1 MGSLRAELIKLRRS
15 SSWVVVVVLPMM
27 AVATGAANTVFS
39 RGGLEDGWHTLWLR
53 TVVFHGLFPL
63 AVGVAVLSSLVWRV
77 EHRGGNWNALM
88 GREVS
93 SRDVVTSKVTVIVA
107 LTAAMQ
113 VVLLLGVIVVGKV
126 MFGLPGMMPSRYVL
140 VGGII
145 VVASIPVAALQSGL
159 SMSVTSF
166 AAPVAVASVG
176 AGAAVV
182 LLLARFDLAVPL
194 VPYAVLGRATR
205 LGTGTFDD
213 GGTIT
218 AGAVI
223 MIVVGAVIVGAA
235 IIIASAAAVDR
246 RDIR

>member
-15 SSWVVVVVLPMM
+15 SSWVVVAGLPMM
-27 AVATGAANTVFS
+27 AVATGAANTVFA
-39 RGGLEDGWHTLWLR
+39 RGLEDGWHTLWLR

-88 GREVS
+88 SRGVS
-93 SRDVVTSKVTVIVA
+93 SRDVVTSKVMVIVA

-113 VVLLLGVIVVGKV
+113 VALLLGVIVVGKV
-126 MFGLPGMMPSRYVL
+126 MFGLPGMIPFRYVL
-140 VGGII
+140 ACGVI
-145 VVASIPVAALQSGL
+145 VVASIPVAALQCGL
-159 SMSVTSF
+159 SMLVASF
-166 AAPVAVASVG
+166 AAPVAMAVVG
-176 AGAAVV
+176 AGAAVA
-182 LLLARFDLAVPL
+182 LLLARIDLAVPL

-213 GGTIT
+213 DGTIS

-223 MIVVGAVIVGAA
+223 VIVVCAVIVGAV
-235 IIIASAAAVDR
+235 ITIVSVVAVDR